1 MKLVLAFLLLVT
13 PAFAQ
18 LDSGSIVGYVR
29 DQSGAAVQSATIL
42 ITSQATNAQWTV
54 TSDDH
59 GDYVSPPLRT
69 GLYSV
74 RVEATGFKSATRDNI
89 TVQVQDRLRIDF
101 DMSIGAVS
109 ENVEV
114 SADTQVI
121 QTETSSL
128 GQVISSK
135 QITDLPLNGR
145 DYVQLATLTT
155 GVVRT
160 SSGTNGNIGGSSTGG
175 QNSFVA
181 NGARGTLNNFL
192 LDGIDNNS
200 NDNGGL
206 ILRTSVDAIEE
217 FKIQTNSFSAEFG
230 RSGGAAINA
239 VIKSGSNSIHGTVF
253 EFFRNSALDAR
264 DFFEDP
270 ATKKASFKQNQF
282 GVTLGGPI
290 LKDKLFAFGDYQ
302 GTRIRNP
309 QTLISSVPTAAVRTG
324 DFSGAENS
332 VIYDPQ
338 TGLPFPGNVIPA
350 DRIDPISQAML
361 NLYPLPNANPT
372 GFRNNFRISPTEKD
386 RIDQGDGRLDYNL
399 SSSNQLFGRY
409 SMSGR
414 LDVVPTP
421 LPGLANG
428 GGGGTGKA
436 FEDTKGAALGYTHIF
451 SPTVVNEFRLG
462 FNYVHVRRGV
472 PPGGNQLP
480 PAELR
485 VPGVPDNPSTNG
497 ITLFRPSGYR
507 RTGDPG
513 FAPTILAS
521 QERQIR
527 DALSLTRGRHT
538 IKVGAEMRW
547 SEFNIFQV
555 ADPNGTFVF
564 TGQFTSDPAGIV
576 DSGSSI
582 ADELLGLPLTSS
594 ISTLLN
600 LGNRQHVPNVFAQD
614 DFKVNRR
621 LTLNLGVRYD
631 YFSPIVEVNNKQSN
645 FDYATGQIIVAN
657 RNGASRGLV
666 DVDKHNVSPRIGFA
680 WSPFDSGKSVLRGAY
695 GIFYSGQEIRT
706 AAPLQLA
713 YNVPFFSRPLF
724 ISDGITPLLTVS
736 GGFPAVDPANAVNP
750 PVTSVDQRLKTPYY
764 QQWNLAVEQAL
775 PGKMSLEIA
784 YAGSKGTHL
793 QVVTDQNQVQTPG
806 PGDVQSRRP
815 FPNLNSFTSIQNRG
829 NSTYHSLQLKLQKHY
844 SFGLSFLSSYT
855 LSKAIN
861 DLPEICCAQPFPQ
874 NSYDLP
880 AEKGLADFD
889 QRQRWVTSFDYELP
903 FGRGR
908 RHNIENHVLDLI
920 AGGWHVGGIFTIASG
935 FPFSPLIGF
944 DPSNTGSQ
952 GLLRADRV
960 GNGNLPSGQRSPDLW
975 FDINAFAAPADFT
988 FGNAGRNILTGPGE
1002 TILDGSIRKEF
1013 NLLKEQK
1020 LEFRAEFFNM
1030 LNHPY
1035 FAQPDN
1041 FLDDGPGSF
1050 GTITSL
1056 SIPMRQVQ
1064 LGLKYRF

>member
-1 MKLVLAFLLLVT
+1 MKLILAFFLLVT

-18 LDSGSIVGYVR
+18 LDSGTIVGYVR
-29 DQSGAAVQSATIL
+29 DQSGAAVQSATVL

-59 GDYVSPPLRT
+59 GDYVSPPLRA
-69 GLYSV
+69 GMYSV
-74 RVEATGFKSATRDNI
+74 RVEAPGFKSATKENI

-114 SADTQVI
+114 SADSQVI

-239 VIKSGSNSIHGTVF
+239 VIKSGTNSIHGTLF

-270 ATKKASFKQNQF
+270 AAKKASFKQNQF

-290 LKDKLFAFGDYQ
+290 LKNKLFAFGDYQ

-324 DFSGAENS
+324 DFSGTENA
-332 VIYDPQ
+332 VIFDPQ

-361 NLYPLPNANPT
+361 NLYPLPNT
-372 GFRNNFRISPTEKD
+372 DGFRNNFRISPTEND
-386 RIDQGDGRLDYNL
+386 RIDQGDGRLDYNI

-428 GGGGTGKA
+428 GGGATGKG

-451 SPTVVNEFRLG
+451 SPSVVNEFRLG

-472 PPGGNQLP
+472 PLEGNQLP
-480 PAELR
+480 PPELR

-497 ITLFRPSGYR
+497 ITLFRPNGYR

-527 DALSLTRGRHT
+527 DVLSLNRGRHT

-555 ADPNGTFVF
+555 ADPNGTFTF

-576 DSGSSI
+576 DSGSSV

-614 DFKVNRR
+614 DFKVNRH

-645 FDYATGQIIVAN
+645 FDYSSGEIIVAN

-666 DVDKHNVSPRIGFA
+666 DVDKHNISPRIGFA

-736 GGFPAVDPANAVNP
+736 GGFPAVDPANAINP
-750 PVTSVDQRLKTPYY
+750 PVTSVDRRLKTPYY

-775 PGKMSLEIA
+775 PAKISLEIA

-815 FPNLNSFTSIQNRG
+815 FPDFNSFTSIQNRG
-829 NSTYHSLQLKLQKHY
+829 NSTYHSLQLKVQKRY

-874 NSYDLP
+874 NSYDLR

-908 RHNIENHVLDLI
+908 RHNIENRALDLM
-920 AGGWHVGGIFTIASG
+920 AGGWHVGGIFTMASG

-975 FDINAFAAPADFT
+975 FDINAFASPADFT

-1002 TILDGSIRKEF
+1002 TVLDGSIRKEF
-1013 NLLKEQK
+1013 NLIKEQK

-1041 FLDDGPGSF
+1041 FLDDGPGAF